1 MILVD
6 SRRKVLELLLTQ
18 ATAVKILTK
27 MKRMALDIIVSSRLD
42 HESGTRTQLTIG
54 GTLKREKFESNEE
67 LRLMETLW
75 LPAKLLRGKSL
86 PLPMNCECKL

>member
-27 MKRMALDIIVSSRLD
+27 MKRMALHIIVSSRLD
-42 HESGTRTQLTIG
+42 HESCTRNQLTIG

-86 PLPMNCECKL
+86 LLPMNCECKL